1 MLPGKLKDCITG
13 QGKDSEETQISGS
26 RNDLL
31 QSCFDLTFF
40 PELRNISFEVS

>member
-1 MLPGKLKDCITG
+1 MLPGKLKDCING

-31 QSCFDLTFF
+31 QSCFDWV
-40 PELRNISFEVS
+40 ISHVEYNFSVWLS